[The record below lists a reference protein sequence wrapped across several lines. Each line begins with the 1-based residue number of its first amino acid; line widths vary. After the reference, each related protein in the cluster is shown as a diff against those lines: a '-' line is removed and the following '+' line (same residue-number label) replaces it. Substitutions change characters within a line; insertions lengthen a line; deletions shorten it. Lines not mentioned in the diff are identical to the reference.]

1 MELDDLKNT
10 WNNANA
16 QVENEGLTP
25 ATITQITQRKYYSK
39 MKRIAYPEIGG
50 IIVCL
55 IGIAYIVMNFYMLD
69 TALLQGIGIAAIL
82 LLLLLSAISL
92 FSLQQLQMK
101 DDISKTYAETLKLFA
116 TQKLRFFKLQKVNI
130 TLSYLLL
137 VAVII
142 LSSKIFGGKD
152 ITANKRFWIL
162 SFTIGYIFLLFYSKW
177 VFRFYKNTIKQSEE
191 LLQELKAE

>member
-1 MELDDLKNT
+1 MELDDLKNA

-16 QVENEGLTP
+16 QAKNEGLTP
-25 ATITQITQRKYYSK
+25 AIITRMTERKYYSK

-50 IIVCL
+50 ITVCL
-55 IGIAYIVMNFYMLD
+55 MGAAYVAINFYRLNTAFLQGVGIASIV
-69 TALLQGIGIAAIL
+69 

-92 FSLQQLQMK
+92 FSLQQLRMK
-101 DDISKTYAETLKLFA
+101 NDVNKTYVETLKLFA
-116 TQKLRFFKLQKVNI
+116 TQKLRFFKLQKVNV

-152 ITANKRFWIL
+152 ITSNKYFWL
-162 SFTIGYIFLLFYSKW
+162 FSFTIGYIFLLFYSKW
-177 VFRFYKNTIKQSEE
+177 VFRFYKNTVKQSEE
-191 LLQELKAE
+191 LLQELGG